1 MSSRVRFFKKIMD
14 AKSANNAVSDEL
26 SPADLVSVNELT
38 YYIVFG
44 AGTGAGAVQ
53 PESAHVAAYAGTW
66 AAEGSP
72 VAWSAADKVHKVSIT
87 GASFVARCR
96 ISTGVTGGTVD
107 VWALGL
113 D

>member
-14 AKSANNAVSDEL
+14 AQSALNTVSDEL
-26 SPADLVSVNELT
+26 SPADLVAVNELT

-53 PESAHVAAYAGTW
+53 AESAHVSAYTGTW

-72 VAWSAADKVHKVSIT
+72 AAWSVASKVSKISIT